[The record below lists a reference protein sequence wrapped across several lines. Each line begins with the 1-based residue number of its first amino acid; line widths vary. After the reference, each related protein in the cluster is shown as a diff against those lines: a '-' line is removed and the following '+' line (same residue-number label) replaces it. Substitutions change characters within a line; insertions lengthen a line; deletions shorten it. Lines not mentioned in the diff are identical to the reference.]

1 VLTGTRTSVGA
12 WLPGAATPINNVG
25 CVSQDAIR
33 VVERYCQASGTLV
46 GTVQVEEQ
54 VFRRDDNTELDSIW
68 TIVST
73 KKPGKT

>member
-1 VLTGTRTSVGA
+1 MV
-12 WLPGAATPINNVG
+12 
-25 CVSQDAIR
+25 VSQDAIR

-73 KKPGKT
+73 QKPGKT

>member
-1 VLTGTRTSVGA
+1 MV
-12 WLPGAATPINNVG
+12 
-25 CVSQDAIR
+25 VSQDAIR